1 MNINDPVYLV
11 ISCRKTTDTDV
22 ETDFIINDQHYLIQA
37 IERVNLDGMIDA
49 EPKLRSKFPKNLIL
63 STHTPLLNMLD
74 IYTRKMDLESQIA
87 ADGGLVHVKKS
98 TGRIAKAFEWESK
111 HNPIYQSGLC

>member
-11 ISCRKTTDTDV
+11 ISCRKTTDTDI

-49 EPKLRSKFPKNLIL
+49 ESKLRRKFPKTLIL
-63 STHTPLLNMLD
+63 STHTPLLKMLD

-98 TGRIAKAFEWESK
+98 TGRIAEAFAWESP
-111 HNPIYQSGLC
+111 HTPIYQSGLC

>member
-49 EPKLRSKFPKNLIL
+49 ESKLRSKFPKNLIL
-63 STHTPLLNMLD
+63 STYSITKYARYLH
-74 IYTRKMDLESQIA
+74 
-87 ADGGLVHVKKS
+87 KKNGFRV
-98 TGRIAKAFEWESK
+98 TDCCRWRFGTCEEK
-111 HNPIYQSGLC
+111 HRSNC